1 VPQEPGWWATD
12 GAGRAQPA
20 WDRAQPAWDRA
31 QPAWDRA
38 QPAWLPLSRLAGTA
52 WLFFSALNSSVAS
65 V

>member
-12 GAGRAQPA
+12 GAG
-20 WDRAQPAWDRA
+20 RAQPAWDRA